1 MRSNHRARVF
11 WTHLSSDRGWFVQRR
26 MSRTSGWW
34 AKSSR
39 WTAVCLCS
47 RSGLG
52 SVCFVRQWLVRV
64 VVGARKDF
72 LKFVT
77 ARVRLPS
84 GGLKALS
91 RKVTSSPL
99 VLSAQASKPSSLIG
113 AWGCVQIEI
122 RRSTA
127 DATCVPHGHTCA
139 LALDLPAYGSQVSL
153 LPT

>member
-1 MRSNHRARVF
+1 
-11 WTHLSSDRGWFVQRR
+11 

-39 WTAVCLCS
+39 WTAVRFLPLSCL
-47 RSGLG
+47 GLL
-52 SVCFVRQWLVRV
+52 CFVRQWLVRV

-91 RKVTSSPL
+91 RKVAPSPL
-99 VLSAQASKPSSLIG
+99 VLPEL
-113 AWGCVQIEI
+113 
-122 RRSTA
+122 RSRI
-127 DATCVPHGHTCA
+127 
-139 LALDLPAYGSQVSL
+139 S
-153 LPT
+153 

>member
-1 MRSNHRARVF
+1 MA
-11 WTHLSSDRGWFVQRR
+11 
-26 MSRTSGWW
+26 
-34 AKSSR
+34 
-39 WTAVCLCS
+39 
-47 RSGLG
+47 
-52 SVCFVRQWLVRV
+52 
-64 VVGARKDF
+64 GARKDF

-91 RKVTSSPL
+91 RKVASSPT
-99 VLSAQASKPSSLIG
+99 ACHASKLSFLIG

-127 DATCVPHGHTCA
+127 DVTCVPHGHTCA